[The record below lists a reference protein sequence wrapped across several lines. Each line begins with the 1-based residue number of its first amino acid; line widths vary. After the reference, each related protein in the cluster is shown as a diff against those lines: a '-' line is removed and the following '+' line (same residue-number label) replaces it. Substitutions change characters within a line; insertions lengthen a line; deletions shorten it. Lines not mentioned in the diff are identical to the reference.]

1 MMIESLQK
9 QVEFDYSNFKQYLQQ
24 EVVMDILN
32 NKYNYTEMHP
42 KTKFGHLT
50 LSYFKN
56 FI

>member
-1 MMIESLQK
+1 
-9 QVEFDYSNFKQYLQQ
+9 
-24 EVVMDILN
+24 MDILN
-32 NKYNYTEMHP
+32 NKYNYTEVHP

>member
-1 MMIESLQK
+1 
-9 QVEFDYSNFKQYLQQ
+9 
-24 EVVMDILN
+24 MDILN

-56 FI
+56 FISKCMPEYAGVTSVNE